1 MGKGDKRSVKGKR
14 VLGTFGVV
22 RPRRSQ
28 KATAKTSKKKLIS
41 KFFGQALQACCEFHL
56 CLDFYLEKRLWQ
68 YG

>member
-28 KATAKTSKKKLIS
+28 KATAKTSKKS
-41 KFFGQALQACCEFHL
+41 
-56 CLDFYLEKRLWQ
+56 
-68 YG
+68 